1 MTAPVSRRI
10 ERFRISNEKRHFES
24 RRSTTSTETALI
36 GVHQDFRNF
45 PFPSVGIPAS
55 TLIQRFFHLFPSHS
69 RARRYGNWRSQT
81 TSNRPAPSDASH
93 PPAGIP
99 HVEAPGPPI
108 NTLPGIRPPSTALSR
123 LDERF
128 LPPVHVFFMLNRPR
142 FYLLSHPSSMASAYQ
157 SLLLVLCF
165 EEICTFGT
173 EEESRSGRAPSQSD
187 RRARSSRPESL
198 GEETTA
204 PQYVYNGHPERAGLP
219 QIALWDRPGGKQN
232 HRKIRRDQWARIRK
246 TALRASNVLR
256 HVPSWEGATA

>member
-1 MTAPVSRRI
+1 M
-10 ERFRISNEKRHFES
+10 
-24 RRSTTSTETALI
+24 
-36 GVHQDFRNF
+36 HQDFRNF

>member
-1 MTAPVSRRI
+1 MEIGVLRRRAI
-10 ERFRISNEKRHFES
+10 DQHPATPATHPRGFHTWRHPA
-24 RRSTTSTETALI
+24 RRSIHFPGSGHHPRLSHDSTN
-36 GVHQDFRNF
+36 V
-45 PFPSVGIPAS
+45 SC
-55 TLIQRFFHLFPSHS
+55 HL
-69 RARRYGNWRSQT
+69 
-81 TSNRPAPSDASH
+81 
-93 PPAGIP
+93 
-99 HVEAPGPPI
+99 
-108 NTLPGIRPPSTALSR
+108 
-123 LDERF
+123 
-128 LPPVHVFFMLNRPR
+128 VHVFFMLNRPR